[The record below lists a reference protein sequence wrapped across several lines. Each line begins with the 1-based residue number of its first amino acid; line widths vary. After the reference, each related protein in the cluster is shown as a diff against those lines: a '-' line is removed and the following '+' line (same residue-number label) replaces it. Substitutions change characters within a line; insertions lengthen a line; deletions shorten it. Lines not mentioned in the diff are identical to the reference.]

1 MTDSL
6 FITRVINAC
15 VLLEI
20 GEDVVLTDPYFRN
33 PGYHG
38 IEEPIGVPAEDLPK
52 LSAIIGCLSI
62 FDHWQIRSLD
72 AYSYKQETPVYC
84 ATRLMARR
92 AKAAGFTQIE
102 VVRWNETRQISER
115 LSLEVLPAQYT
126 AGMRVNNYVLSTPN
140 LRIFFGSEVGAL
152 KPLRE
157 YRERT
162 SRPIDVVF
170 APVNGLRLLGFL
182 KLVLSGEEAVEATR
196 ILGAKTLVPIHDAH
210 RRNLL
215 FMMFPSSSAASAQA
229 AAEAMGDELNVI
241 RLATGERWEYCL
253 PSAAFGH
260 SGGSKPRNTL

>member
-38 IEEPIGVPAEDLPK
+38 IEEPVGMPVEALPK
-52 LSAIIGCLSI
+52 LSAIIGCLGV

-72 AYSYKQETPVYC
+72 SYAYKQQTPIFC
-84 ATRLMARR
+84 ATNSMARK
-92 AKAAGFTQIE
+92 AKAAGFTQVE
-102 VVRWNETRQISER
+102 VVQWNEARQISER
-115 LSLEVLPAQYT
+115 LSLEVLPAQHA
-126 AGMRVNNYVLSTPN
+126 AGMRVNNYLLDTPN
-140 LRIFFGSEVGAL
+140 LRIFFGSEACDL

-157 YRERT
+157 YRERAN

-170 APVNGLRLLGFL
+170 APVNGLKLFGLL
-182 KLVLSGEEAVEATR
+182 KLVMGGEEAVEATR

-215 FMMFPSSSAASAQA
+215 FMVSPSSSGASAQA
-229 AAEAMGDELNVI
+229 AAKVMGDEIHVV
-241 RLATGERWEYCL
+241 RLATGERWEYDRGCN
-253 PSAAFGH
+253 P
-260 SGGSKPRNTL
+260 P